1 MEQRYTPH
9 EIEAKWQR
17 KWEEARVFEVS
28 LDPNLP
34 KYYILEMFPYP
45 SGRVHMGHVRNY
57 SIGDVMARFRRMQG
71 YNVLHPMGWDAFG
84 LPAENAAIEQK
95 VHPAVWTFQNIDFMR
110 SQLKRLGYSYDWSRE
125 FATCSPDYY
134 RWNQWVF
141 LKMYERGLAFKKKG
155 FVNWCSSCNT
165 VLANE
170 QVEAGLCW
178 RCGTE
183 VIQKELEQWFLR
195 ITAYADELLKGCQ
208 DLAGGWPERVL
219 TMQGNWIGKSHGV
232 EVDFPL
238 ADSNGSIRIFTT
250 RQDTLYGAT
259 FMVLAPEHPMAKQ
272 LCRGTP
278 QEPRVLEFIE
288 RQSRVEKF
296 MREADT
302 TEKEGVFT
310 GRWAFNPLT
319 EARIP
324 IWVANFVLMEYGT
337 GAIMAVPAHDQ
348 RDLDFARKYDLP
360 VKVVIQPSEGQLDES
375 TMTVAYTGEGVLVNS
390 AAFDGMPSAQAR
402 DAIGEYLERRGIGK
416 RTVNYRLRDWGISRQ
431 RYWGTPIPIVYCDA
445 CGTVPVPYEDLP
457 VILPLDLDLL
467 EGGRSPLTESESF
480 LKVSCP
486 NCGKQA
492 RRETDTMD
500 TFVDSSW
507 YFGRYT
513 CPHYTRGPLEPE
525 AVSYWMP
532 VDQYIGGIEHAI
544 LHLLYSRFW
553 TMFLRD
559 LGLYKE
565 GEPYRKLLTQGMV
578 CKESHY
584 CPQHEYLFPEE
595 VEEREGV
602 PYCMRCGSRVKVGRV
617 EKMSKSKKNVVDPD
631 NIVAR
636 YGADTVRLFCL
647 SDSPPEKDL
656 EWSDQNLEGC
666 YRFLHRLWNLVMD
679 RLDTIR
685 GAKPYGG
692 QLPPPGKARSLL
704 QSTHATIKKVT
715 EEIEERYHLNT
726 AISAI
731 RTLVNEIQDL
741 GSEGLDDTARAV
753 LRSALEATVVL
764 LYPFV
769 PHICEELWE
778 RLGHTD
784 SLVEHPW
791 PRWDEALL
799 MREEVQLVVQIN
811 GRVRAQLNVPAGA
824 SQQVVMEMAMADPKV
839 IKHMAGR
846 SPRKVVHVVDRLLS
860 LVV

>member
-28 LDPNLP
+28 LDPHRP

-45 SGRVHMGHVRNY
+45 SGRIHMGHVRNY

-141 LKMYERGLAFKKKG
+141 LKMYERGLAFRKKG

-219 TMQGNWIGKSHGV
+219 TMQSNWIGKSHGV

-238 ADSNGSIRIFTT
+238 ADSNGAIRIFTT

-259 FMVLAPEHPMAKQ
+259 FMVLAPEHPMAKE

-278 QEPRVLEFIE
+278 QEGRVLEFIE

-296 MREADT
+296 VREADT
-302 TEKEGVFT
+302 TEKEGVFI
-310 GRWAFNPLT
+310 GRWALNPLT

-390 AAFDGMPSAQAR
+390 AGFDGMPSAQAR

-431 RYWGTPIPIVYCDA
+431 RYWGTPIPIIYCDA

-602 PYCMRCGSRVKVGRV
+602 PHCLRCGGPVKVGRV

-656 EWSDQNLEGC
+656 EWSDQNVDGC

-679 RLDTIR
+679 RLETIR
-685 GAKPYGG
+685 GAKPYSG
-692 QLPPPGKARSLL
+692 QLPLPGKARSLL
-704 QSTHATIKKVT
+704 QCTHATIKKVT

-741 GSEGLDDTARAV
+741 GSDGLDDTVKAV
-753 LRSALEATVVL
+753 LRSALETTVVL

-791 PRWDEALL
+791 PRWDQALL

-811 GRVRAQLNVPAGA
+811 GKVRAQLIVPAGA
-824 SQQVVMEMAMADPKV
+824 SQQVVMEMAMADPRV